1 MGNQINPI
9 SAITAPFQLFTSAW
23 ENERNIEVQRNNN
36 RINRE
41 WQSSEN
47 ALDRE
52 FQAQQQES
60 LLNSQQDFQREM
72 YDYQFNKQ
80 NEYNLPS
87 NQIARLRAA
96 GLNPAALLGSSGGL
110 AAASG
115 NSSVNVPSVPSAPG
129 AVGSH
134 SVSPSP
140 QIQTPMS
147 SIAQMFS
154 SIAQLQDS
162 VSNAHRQGSEVK
174 KIETLLPKEA
184 DKLEAET
191 GVMISQQR
199 LNEATAAVTEFNN
212 MLQNMFGKDEKAAE
226 VSQKMNESYAL
237 FAKGQLDEAQTIY
250 TQGLN
255 MLNELEYKIKD
266 AQYPQLIQQ
275 AALYNNLLIA
285 QKDTEKAK
293 QADEYASAKEHEAGA
308 GLKEQETRISEAQA
322 DLMES
327 TFNEAVAARI
337 NELRREG
344 KNTEKLEQEIE
355 MLRKQ
360 IDWYDLDKW
369 WSKGESVAKAL
380 GVSLGTAIGLGR
392 FKSLRGIKPIKGF
405 SSGVR

>member
-1 MGNQINPI
+1 MGNTI
-9 SAITAPFQLFTSAW
+9 SLLAPFQVGLSAW
-23 ENERNIEVQRNNN
+23 ENERSIEAQRNNN

-52 FQAQQQES
+52 FQVQQQNN
-60 LLNSQQDFQREM
+60 LLNSQQGFQKEM
-72 YDYQFNKQ
+72 FDLQ
-80 NEYNLPS
+80 NQYNLPV
-87 NQIARLRAA
+87 NQLARLRSA
-96 GLNPAALLGSSGGL
+96 GINPAALLASGSSGLPSLAGSSGG
-110 AAASG
+110 
-115 NSSVNVPSVPSAPG
+115 VPSVPSAPG
-129 AVGSH
+129 AIGSH
-134 SVSPSP
+134 SVTPSP

-162 VSNAHRQGSEVK
+162 VSNAKRQGAEVK
-174 KIETLLPKEA
+174 KIKTLLPKEV

-191 GVMISQQR
+191 GVLISQQR
-199 LNEATAAVTEFNN
+199 LNESTAAVTEFNN
-212 MLQNMFGKDEKAAE
+212 MLLKMFGKDEKAAE
-226 VSQKMNESYAL
+226 VSKKMNESYAL
-237 FAKGQLDEAQTIY
+237 FAKGQLDEAQTVY

-275 AALYNNLLIA
+275 ASLYNELLKA

-293 QADEYASAKEHEAGA
+293 QADEYASAHEHNTAA
-308 GLKEQETRISEAQA
+308 AVNTQNARITEAQA

-327 TFNEAVAARI
+327 TFNETVAARI

-344 KNTEKLEQEIE
+344 KNTEKLEQEIDL
-355 MLRKQ
+355 LRKQ
-360 IDWYDLDKW
+360 IDWYNLDKW
-369 WSKGESVAKAL
+369 WSKGEDVVKAL
-380 GVSLGTAIGLGR
+380 GVGLGTAIGLGR